1 MTWLGGWLREIIL
14 VVLLAAFVEMLL
26 PSKSM
31 ERYARL
37 VLSLLVLL
45 TMLSPIVS
53 LLKGDAASE
62 LSVAMANQEK
72 DGGLLSG
79 AKQGDDSLQKIL
91 ADGQMLAK
99 GRQEQSLKLA
109 AEEVAGQMRDQITSE
124 TGVRGAQ
131 VTVKLGMGKAA
142 DATIGQEVPVISS
155 VSVSLPATTGGGTGT
170 ATTTPTTGTTT
181 TEPIVIPP
189 VEAVQI
195 TVETTPDT
203 EETGTAAGA
212 GTEAAKGSHEADSN
226 AADEADSI
234 IKLLEQ
240 KWDLAP
246 GVIQVQGNSSSDTKL

>member
-72 DGGLLSG
+72 DGGLLAG

-109 AEEVAGQMRDQITSE
+109 ADEIAGQMRDQITSE

-142 DATIGQEVPVISS
+142 DATIGQDVPVISS
-155 VSVSLPATTGGGTGT
+155 VSVSLPSATGGATGT
-170 ATTTPTTGTTT
+170 SSPTTTETTT
-181 TEPIVIPP
+181 AEPIVIPP
-189 VEAVQI
+189 VEEVQI

-203 EETGTAAGA
+203 EETGTAVGA
-212 GTEAAKGSHEADSN
+212 ESAAANGSNEADSN

-246 GVIQVQGNSSSDTKL
+246 GVIQVQGKSSSDTKL

>member
-62 LSVAMANQEK
+62 LSVAIAKQEK

-109 AEEVAGQMRDQITSE
+109 AQEVAGQMRDQITSE

-155 VSVSLPATTGGGTGT
+155 VSVSLPATTGGATGT
-170 ATTTPTTGTTT
+170 SSPTTTGTTT
-181 TEPIVIPP
+181 AESIVIPP

-212 GTEAAKGSHEADSN
+212 GTEAANGSNKADN
-226 AADEADSI
+226 HAADEADSI